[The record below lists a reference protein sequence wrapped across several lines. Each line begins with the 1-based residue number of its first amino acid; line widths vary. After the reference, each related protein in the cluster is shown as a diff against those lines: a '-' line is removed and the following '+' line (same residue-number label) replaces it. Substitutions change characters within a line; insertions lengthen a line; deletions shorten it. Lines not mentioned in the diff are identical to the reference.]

1 MNIRFLLYVEIN
13 LLCII
18 LLLIMLFMAQ
28 KYGIDST
35 RKRQTLSASMMFA
48 ALMNLSSVFWHA
60 AALKIIDASVALFYV
75 LNAAYFIFLALSSY
89 CWFLYEETSYD
100 FDTCNSV
107 RLIALTS
114 LPLVVLVILLALTP
128 YNGWLCHINDDGTLK
143 LGPVHFL
150 QQLLSFGY
158 VVIAAIRVFFRTVT
172 NKKGVRR
179 EQYFTLLMFAVP
191 PIICLP
197 LQFVFVDLPVI
208 SVSFTVSFL
217 LVYTDSLRQQSSLDP
232 LTGVGNRRMLV
243 SELSKR
249 LKIQKKDKDLYFLF
263 MDIDSF
269 KYLND
274 TYGHHYGDKVLQVV
288 ADCLRTVCNETDGFC
303 CRYGGDEFALIQELD
318 KNESVASFVT
328 RIKSEIKSRSDAENF
343 IEPVSVSVGFAVHDG
358 NNEDVQSFIDFADR
372 QMYAKKEKKHADAPD
387 EDADWRTG
395 KKIYKRLFERKY
407 CGVIYI
413 DVATRKVHKLN
424 ANVAG
429 ALGKIARF
437 DAPYDEQVFR
447 LIDDSIPRAQTEK
460 LKRAMAFDTIVEKL
474 ETEKKYEVDFQ
485 TEGKNDLY
493 LFHRITYEYP
503 DVAKTAILVTSE
515 DVSELITSEIDP
527 PTGLLN
533 LTGFYN
539 RLNERR
545 KTYPNEKF
553 RIQTYEVEHFKD
565 VVGVYGNTVGNALLR
580 DIGAYMKE
588 KDDDTSFSA
597 HISSDHF
604 ARYCVEGST
613 AVEEYRSSF
622 IKAFADYKLSIPVTI
637 HVGVYDLCRPE
648 DDASAMIYKAN
659 LALETIKGDM
669 NNTIAYYEDDMMK
682 TERERLELL
691 KSVDDAIANEDF
703 EVWFQPQVDY
713 AKRQLI
719 GAEALIRWRHPVKGL
734 IPPSAFIPLLEK
746 SNYIGAVDELVIK
759 QTCRYIRKWLDR
771 NPSVNARVSVN
782 LSRNDVLSNEFLQKA
797 VDIAAEYN
805 VPKTALRF
813 EVTESAY
820 MDKTDLLIA
829 GVDKLRKEG
838 FLVELDDFGAGD
850 SSLNTLK
857 DISVDTIKLDMQFLS
872 DSKNFDKEK
881 IIVSTIIDMSE
892 KLGLP
897 VIAEGVETKAQA
909 DMLSELGC
917 NRMQGY
923 YFSKPVPAEKYEK
936 MLFGKTRIPNL

>member
-1 MNIRFLLYVEIN
+1 
-13 LLCII
+13 
-18 LLLIMLFMAQ
+18 
-28 KYGIDST
+28 
-35 RKRQTLSASMMFA
+35 
-48 ALMNLSSVFWHA
+48 
-60 AALKIIDASVALFYV
+60 
-75 LNAAYFIFLALSSY
+75 
-89 CWFLYEETSYD
+89 
-100 FDTCNSV
+100 
-107 RLIALTS
+107 
-114 LPLVVLVILLALTP
+114 
-128 YNGWLCHINDDGTLK
+128 
-143 LGPVHFL
+143 
-150 QQLLSFGY
+150 
-158 VVIAAIRVFFRTVT
+158 
-172 NKKGVRR
+172 
-179 EQYFTLLMFAVP
+179 
-191 PIICLP
+191 
-197 LQFVFVDLPVI
+197 
-208 SVSFTVSFL
+208 
-217 LVYTDSLRQQSSLDP
+217 
-232 LTGVGNRRMLV
+232 
-243 SELSKR
+243 
-249 LKIQKKDKDLYFLF
+249 
-263 MDIDSF
+263 
-269 KYLND
+269 
-274 TYGHHYGDKVLQVV
+274 
-288 ADCLRTVCNETDGFC
+288 
-303 CRYGGDEFALIQELD
+303 
-318 KNESVASFVT
+318 
-328 RIKSEIKSRSDAENF
+328 
-343 IEPVSVSVGFAVHDG
+343 
-358 NNEDVQSFIDFADR
+358 
-372 QMYAKKEKKHADAPD
+372 
-387 EDADWRTG
+387 
-395 KKIYKRLFERKY
+395 
-407 CGVIYI
+407 
-413 DVATRKVHKLN
+413 
-424 ANVAG
+424 
-429 ALGKIARF
+429 
-437 DAPYDEQVFR
+437 
-447 LIDDSIPRAQTEK
+447 
-460 LKRAMAFDTIVEKL
+460 MAFDTIVAKL

-553 RIQTYEVEHFKD
+553 RIQTYELEHFKD

-604 ARYCVEGST
+604 ARYCVEGLV

-713 AKRQLI
+713 AQRQLI

-838 FLVELDDFGAGD
+838 FLVELDDFGAGY

-857 DISVDTIKLDMQFLS
+857 DMNVDTIKLDMQFLS

-881 IIVSTIIDMSE
+881 IIVSTIIDMSK

-917 NRMQGY
+917 NQMQGY

>member
-1 MNIRFLLYVEIN
+1 
-13 LLCII
+13 
-18 LLLIMLFMAQ
+18 
-28 KYGIDST
+28 
-35 RKRQTLSASMMFA
+35 
-48 ALMNLSSVFWHA
+48 
-60 AALKIIDASVALFYV
+60 
-75 LNAAYFIFLALSSY
+75 
-89 CWFLYEETSYD
+89 
-100 FDTCNSV
+100 
-107 RLIALTS
+107 
-114 LPLVVLVILLALTP
+114 
-128 YNGWLCHINDDGTLK
+128 
-143 LGPVHFL
+143 
-150 QQLLSFGY
+150 
-158 VVIAAIRVFFRTVT
+158 
-172 NKKGVRR
+172 
-179 EQYFTLLMFAVP
+179 
-191 PIICLP
+191 
-197 LQFVFVDLPVI
+197 
-208 SVSFTVSFL
+208 
-217 LVYTDSLRQQSSLDP
+217 
-232 LTGVGNRRMLV
+232 MLV

-249 LKIQKKDKDLYFLF
+249 LKIQKRGKDLYFLF

-288 ADCLRTVCNETDGFC
+288 ADCLRNVCNETDGFC

-343 IEPVSVSVGFAVHDG
+343 IEPVSVSVGFAIHDG

-424 ANVAG
+424 ADVAG
-429 ALGKIARF
+429 TLAKMVRF
-437 DAPYDEQVFR
+437 DEPYDEQVFR

-460 LKRAMAFDTIVEKL
+460 LKRAMAFDTIVAKL

-553 RIQTYEVEHFKD
+553 RIQTYELEHFKD

-604 ARYCVEGST
+604 ARYCVEGLV

-713 AKRQLI
+713 AQRQLI

-838 FLVELDDFGAGD
+838 FLVELDDFGAGY

-857 DISVDTIKLDMQFLS
+857 DMNVDTIKLDMQFLS

-881 IIVSTIIDMSE
+881 IIVSTIIDMSK

-917 NRMQGY
+917 NQMQGY